1 MFREEHYHITLSNET
16 PPRTFFRICCD
27 LFTGQL
33 FHKMHERSY
42 ICLVS
47 QIVIWGRITQWHG
60 DILNR
65 SNSSMFLLRK
75 PFEIGECL
83 ISSAPQEFEWSPK
96 GKCQNLLAQILWRRT
111 SDVYTGKIW
120 YSLSEGFARSCFRK
134 KLIWKTSEKI
144 HPKETVINFFF
155 QLPQNLKLHWKRTP
169 SQLFSD
175 EFWKGFSECSFMSE
189 HWQSNRGNWSI
200 RPHMF

>member
-16 PPRTFFRICCD
+16 PPRTFFRISCD

-75 PFEIGECL
+75 PFEIGKCL

-96 GKCQNLLAQILWRRT
+96 GKCQNLLAQILWRRRLT
-111 SDVYTGKIW
+111 STLVKSDIVFQKDSPEAVLEKSWFEKLQKKFTQ
-120 YSLSEGFARSCFRK
+120 K
-134 KLIWKTSEKI
+134 KL
-144 HPKETVINFFF
+144 
-155 QLPQNLKLHWKRTP
+155 L
-169 SQLFSD
+169 
-175 EFWKGFSECSFMSE
+175 
-189 HWQSNRGNWSI
+189 
-200 RPHMF
+200 